1 MNDITMTNA
10 NLTNANLTN
19 DTDTDIDTAALEA
32 AEDTRFMNELS
43 EFVATLPQPSA
54 EAVARYE
61 AAMTMLHN
69 IREELGL
76 NKVVVVD
83 QTDDSVPYRGKYC
96 DHAYSVSL

>member
-1 MNDITMTNA
+1 MNDITMTNDINTNT
-10 NLTNANLTN
+10 NLTI
-19 DTDTDIDTAALEA
+19 DTDIDTAALEA

>member
-1 MNDITMTNA
+1 MNDITMTNDI
-10 NLTNANLTN
+10 NTNANLTI
-19 DTDTDIDTAALEA
+19 DTDIDTAALEA

-43 EFVATLPQPSA
+43 DFVATLPQPSA